1 MRIVVDAMGSD
12 HSPGVDVEGA
22 VRAARRFGEEVILVG
37 RQEEIARELAQHDTE
52 GLTLS
57 IVHASQVVEMSEHPG
72 RAVRNKHDSSVVVG
86 MRLVRDGK
94 ADAFVSAG
102 NSGGV
107 LASALAGAGR
117 IGRIKGVRRP
127 ALSTVLP
134 TVEGITFVLD
144 IGANTDC
151 RPEWLVQFALMGAVY
166 AKNVLGI
173 DNPRVGL
180 LSNGEEESKG
190 NATVQAAHKML
201 RQLDINFVGNVEGK
215 DVPKGLADVVVSDGF
230 VGNILIKTAEG
241 VASMLLSHL
250 RSEIRSRPLAMLGG
264 LLAKPAFRAVA
275 KKLDYRE
282 YGGAPLLGVNGVVI
296 VAHGRSDALAVENAV
311 RVAIDAVR
319 GKVLNAIREDVEA
332 ALAHPSLTSSSSLS
346 DDEASS

>member
-12 HSPGVDVEGA
+12 HAPGVDVEGA

-52 GLTLS
+52 GLTLPV
-57 IVHASQVVEMSEHPG
+57 VHASQVVEMSEHPG

-107 LASALAGAGR
+107 LASALAGVGR

-190 NATVQAAHKML
+190 NATVQEAHKML
-201 RQLDINFVGNVEGK
+201 RQLDLNFVGNVEGK

-250 RSEIRSRPLAMLGG
+250 RSEIKSRPLAMLGG

-296 VAHGRSDALAVENAV
+296 IAHGRSDALAVENAV
-311 RVAIDAVR
+311 RVAIEAVR
-319 GKVLNAIREDVEA
+319 GNVLNAIREDVEA
-332 ALAHPSLTSSSSLS
+332 ALAHPSLTSSGSLQ